1 MSIGLKVPSQAHKE
15 VGEQKKTW
23 NNKKSIRMY
32 RIMPEK
38 YYLCRAERH
47 ARALR
52 LLLSP
57 TGNKTNSVYY
67 LSMAFEK
74 VYSEAV

>member
-1 MSIGLKVPSQAHKE
+1 
-15 VGEQKKTW
+15 
-23 NNKKSIRMY
+23 MY

-47 ARALR
+47 ALALR
-52 LLLSP
+52 LLLSQ

>member
-1 MSIGLKVPSQAHKE
+1 
-15 VGEQKKTW
+15 
-23 NNKKSIRMY
+23 MY